1 MGRSRWNGLQALA
14 GDAEIR
20 DLVMLQG
27 KVHTE
32 IGSQKYHFA
41 LKLKVFFTPIGII
54 AMLVIVEDNVTWRL
68 VL

>member
-1 MGRSRWNGLQALA
+1 MGRSRWDGLQALA

-41 LKLKVFFTPIGII
+41 LKLKVFFTPIWHYSN
-54 AMLVIVEDNVTWRL
+54 ACDS
-68 VL
+68 